1 MEATEPTDRAEQNDS
16 ADPTDAADSA
26 DPKERQDSTDP
37 AERDDRY
44 PTTPPTYRSGDRRVD
59 ALGLPGARGPRLPEA
74 DLAHAELD
82 GFDTGHAALEPSS
95 PRWPGSRGDHSSTCR
110 AGDDGCVPGVD
121 PGGDEVRL
129 TDVAGGSAVDGLV
142 LAVVSE
148 R

>member
-1 MEATEPTDRAEQNDS
+1 MEATEPTDRAEPNDS

-44 PTTPPTYRSGDRRVD
+44 PTTPPTYRWGDDRVD
-59 ALGLPGARGPRLPEA
+59 ALGLPRARGQRLPGPTSPRRTG
-74 DLAHAELD
+74 
-82 GFDTGHAALEPSS
+82 GFATGHAVLEPSS
-95 PRWPGSRGDHSSTCR
+95 PRSPGSRGDHSSTCR
-110 AGDDGCVPGVD
+110 AIDDGCVPGVD
-121 PGGDEVRL
+121 PGVDEIRL
-129 TDVAGGSAVDGLV
+129 ADVAGGCAVDGLV